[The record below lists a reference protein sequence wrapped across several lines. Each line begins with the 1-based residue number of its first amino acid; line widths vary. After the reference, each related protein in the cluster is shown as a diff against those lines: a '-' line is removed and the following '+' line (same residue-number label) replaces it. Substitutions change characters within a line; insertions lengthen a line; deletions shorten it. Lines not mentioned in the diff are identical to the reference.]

1 MIRTFVSLTKE
12 NDMGVKK
19 GEKTMEKTN
28 GMTMMEVQ
36 AILGNVMNQLMSEGN
51 DRYKKEVHE
60 RAEFIAKIAKQ
71 MVNNADIVLRAD
83 KMCNRND
90 RINAFIGE

>member
-1 MIRTFVSLTKE
+1 
-12 NDMGVKK
+12 MGVKE
-19 GEKTMEKTN
+19 EKTMDKKN
-28 GMTMMEVQ
+28 GMTMVEVQ
-36 AILGNVMNQLMSEGN
+36 AILGNVMNQLMAEGN

>member
-1 MIRTFVSLTKE
+1 ME
-12 NDMGVKK
+12 N
-19 GEKTMEKTN
+19 KTN
-28 GMTMMEVQ
+28 GMTMTEVQ
-36 AILGNVMNQLMSEGN
+36 AILGEVLDQLMKDGN

-60 RAEFIAKIAKQ
+60 RAEFVAKIAKQ
-71 MVNNADIVLRAD
+71 MVNNADVVLRAD

>member
-1 MIRTFVSLTKE
+1 MISVPTEKGE

>member
-1 MIRTFVSLTKE
+1 
-12 NDMGVKK
+12 MGVKK
-19 GEKTMEKTN
+19 GEKTMGKTN

-51 DRYKKEVHE
+51 DHYKKEVHE
-60 RAEFIAKIAKQ
+60 RAEFVAKIAKQ